1 MTDTELLG
9 MVKVQGFM
17 AAPFEQTAPV
27 TFHPEKD
34 QLDAGVAVMFTIP
47 PTGSEHPDAQDG
59 VTAPVPTTVVV
70 KVAEPAKGRIVS
82 GTAAVCC
89 PFVVSLR

>member
-1 MTDTELLG
+1 
-9 MVKVQGFM
+9 MVKVQEFM
-17 AAPFEQTAPV
+17 EAPLEQAAPV

-34 QLDAGVAVMFTIP
+34 QFEAGVAVMFTIP

-59 VTAPVPTTVVV
+59 VTVPVPTTVVV
-70 KVAEPAKGRIVS
+70 KVAEAKGRIVS
-82 GTAAVCC
+82 GTGAVCC